1 MRLLERIRW
10 LGVPIAAYLL
20 IALVLP
26 LANGAATRTD
36 FAHHAAA
43 VLFGCALV
51 VGAIAAIGGGVELVV
66 AGARR
71 LANNRTERRVT
82 HPGEHR

>member
-1 MRLLERIRW
+1 MKRLERLRW

-26 LANGAATRTD
+26 LANGAASRSD

-43 VLFGCALV
+43 VLLGCALV

-71 LANNRTERRVT
+71 VANNRSERRVKLS
-82 HPGEHR
+82 GENR

>member
-1 MRLLERIRW
+1 
-10 LGVPIAAYLL
+10 
-20 IALVLP
+20 
-26 LANGAATRTD
+26 
-36 FAHHAAA
+36 
-43 VLFGCALV
+43 
-51 VGAIAAIGGGVELVV
+51 LVV